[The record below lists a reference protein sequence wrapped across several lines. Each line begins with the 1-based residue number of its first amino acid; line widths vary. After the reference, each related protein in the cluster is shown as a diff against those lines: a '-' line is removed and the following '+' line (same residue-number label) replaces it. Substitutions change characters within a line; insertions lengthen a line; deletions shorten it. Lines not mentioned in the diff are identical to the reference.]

1 MVRYNSFMNISINKE
16 MMSLP
21 EKTTI
26 AGMLKKLDIQR
37 KYIAVEINMTIIP
50 KSEFDKHQLKDNDK
64 VEIIRAVGGG

>member
-1 MVRYNSFMNISINKE
+1 MNISINKE
-16 MMSLP
+16 MISLP

-26 AGMLKKLDIQR
+26 AGMLKKLDIER

-50 KSEFDKHQLKDNDK
+50 RSEFDKYQLKDNDK

>member
-1 MVRYNSFMNISINKE
+1 

-26 AGMLKKLDIQR
+26 AGMLKKLDIER

>member
-16 MMSLP
+16 MISLP

-26 AGMLKKLDIQR
+26 AGMLEKLDIER

-50 KSEFDKHQLKDNDK
+50 KSEFDNYQLKDNDK

>member
-1 MVRYNSFMNISINKE
+1 MNISINKE

-26 AGMLKKLDIQR
+26 AGMLKKLDIER

-50 KSEFDKHQLKDNDK
+50 KSEFDKYQLKDNDK

>member
-37 KYIAVEINMTIIP
+37 EYIAVEINMTIIP

>member
-26 AGMLKKLDIQR
+26 AGMLKKLDIER

-50 KSEFDKHQLKDNDK
+50 KSEFDNYQLKDNDK

>member
-37 KYIAVEINMTIIP
+37 EYIAVEINMTIIP
-50 KSEFDKHQLKDNDK
+50 KSEFDNYQLKDNDK

>member
-16 MMSLP
+16 MISLP

-26 AGMLKKLDIQR
+26 AGMLEKLDIER

>member
-37 KYIAVEINMTIIP
+37 EYIAVELNMTIIP
-50 KSEFDKHQLKDNDK
+50 KSEFDNYQLKDNDK

>member
-16 MMSLP
+16 MISLP
-21 EKTTI
+21 EETTI
-26 AGMLKKLDIQR
+26 TELLEKLGIER

-50 KSEFDKHQLKDNDK
+50 KSEFDQYQLRESDH

>member
-16 MMSLP
+16 MISLP

-26 AGMLKKLDIQR
+26 TGLLEKLDI
-37 KYIAVEINMTIIP
+37 KKKHIAVEINMTIIP
-50 KSEFDKHQLKDNDK
+50 KSQFDRHQLKENDQ

>member
-37 KYIAVEINMTIIP
+37 EYIAVEINMTIIP
-50 KSEFDKHQLKDNDK
+50 KSEFDNHQLKDNDK

>member
-1 MVRYNSFMNISINKE
+1 MNISINKE

-26 AGMLKKLDIQR
+26 AGMLKKLDIER

>member
-1 MVRYNSFMNISINKE
+1 MNISINKE
-16 MMSLP
+16 MISLP

-26 AGMLKKLDIQR
+26 AGMLEKLDIER

-50 KSEFDKHQLKDNDK
+50 RSEFDKYQLKDNDK

>member
-16 MMSLP
+16 MISLP

-26 AGMLKKLDIQR
+26 AGMLEKLDIER

-50 KSEFDKHQLKDNDK
+50 KSEFDKYQLKDNDK

>member
-16 MMSLP
+16 MISLP

-26 AGMLKKLDIQR
+26 TGLLEKLDIER
-37 KYIAVEINMTIIP
+37 KYIAVEINMAIIP
-50 KSEFDKHQLKDNDK
+50 KSEFDQYQLKENDR

>member
-26 AGMLKKLDIQR
+26 AGMLKKLDIER

>member
-1 MVRYNSFMNISINKE
+1 MNISINKE

-37 KYIAVEINMTIIP
+37 EYIAVEINMTIIP
-50 KSEFDKHQLKDNDK
+50 KSEFDNYQLKDNDK

>member
-21 EKTTI
+21 EETTI
-26 AGMLKKLDIQR
+26 ADLLIKLDIEK
-37 KYIAVEINMTIIP
+37 KYIAVEINMEIIP
-50 KSEFDKHQLKDNDK
+50 KSDFDQFQLRENDQ

>member
-26 AGMLKKLDIQR
+26 AGMLEKLDIER

-50 KSEFDKHQLKDNDK
+50 KAEFDNYQLKDNDK

>member
-26 AGMLKKLDIQR
+26 AGMLQKLDIQR
-37 KYIAVEINMTIIP
+37 EYIAVEINMTIIP

>member
-16 MMSLP
+16 MLHLP

-26 AGMLKKLDIQR
+26 TGLLKKLDIER

-50 KSEFDKHQLKDNDK
+50 KSEFDKYQLKDNDK

>member
-16 MMSLP
+16 MMSLT

-37 KYIAVEINMTIIP
+37 EYIAVEINMTIIP
-50 KSEFDKHQLKDNDK
+50 KSEFDNHQLKDNDK

>member
-1 MVRYNSFMNISINKE
+1 MNISINKE
-16 MMSLP
+16 MISLP

-26 AGMLKKLDIQR
+26 AGMLKKLDIER